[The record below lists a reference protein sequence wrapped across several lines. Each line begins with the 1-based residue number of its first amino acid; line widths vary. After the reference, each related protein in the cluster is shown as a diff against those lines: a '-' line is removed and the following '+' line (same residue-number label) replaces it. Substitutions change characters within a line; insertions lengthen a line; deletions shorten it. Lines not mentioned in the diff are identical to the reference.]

1 MNMQLLRDRAPLQS
15 VRLGL
20 AALALMLPWLFGLT
34 YGPATNILPLLFAC
48 GAAGVFIAFSP
59 QQALSWGSRIG
70 LLALPLLLLL
80 HSVLVAGPWP
90 QGAAATMLALC
101 LFYLLARASHAWY
114 SQEQQGHAAA
124 RYLTLGIALAAVL
137 SSAIA
142 LAQYFQVA
150 GGYSPWIHP
159 GALPRVFA
167 NLRQPNQLAT
177 LTAIGLGIVVCLDL
191 PPAWARKKHGLQ
203 ALTLYSLAYAV
214 QFMALALL
222 AFAAA
227 ATLSRT
233 GLLAWVLVYAVCS
246 YWAWRGLLPKR
257 AWGWATLALLLYAG
271 FSVVLT
277 QGGFAPN
284 ASPALEVDALERL
297 ANTNAGDAR
306 LLIWQHVLDAI
317 AAKPWLGWG
326 WGNLGYALL
335 LTPHR
340 EPLTV
345 MVDNAH
351 NLPLQLAAELGLPLA
366 LLFVL
371 AVFVWVVRRKPWAEG
386 EPLKQAALLILLP
399 IGLHSLLEY
408 PLWHG
413 PFLIAS
419 AFAFG
424 LLQKPAQAATARG
437 RVGAALTLVLGFA
450 AIVFALYAAQDW
462 RRVSQIYLQPD
473 QRDASIVRQN
483 DWLEESL
490 ESRIFAPHA
499 EFAHMGITPL
509 TKENAAAELRRAQR
523 LLHFSAEAR
532 VLQRAE
538 QAATLLGQ
546 QDWAAYYAE
555 LLHKNQHPQHVP
567 VAPGA
572 KKRHLQWQK

>member
-1 MNMQLLRDRAPLQS
+1 MQLFGDRAPLQT

-34 YGPATNILPLLFAC
+34 YGPATNIMPLLFAC
-48 GAAGVFIAFSP
+48 GAAGVFILFSP
-59 QQALSWGSRIG
+59 QLALPWGSRIG
-70 LLALPLLLLL
+70 LLALPALLVL
-80 HSVLVAGPWP
+80 HSFLVPTPWP
-90 QGAAATMLALC
+90 QGAAATVLALG
-101 LFYLLARASHAWY
+101 LFYLLARGSHAWY
-114 SQEQQGHAAA
+114 SQGREGHAAA
-124 RYLTLGIALAAVL
+124 RYLTLAIALAAVL

-142 LAQYFQVA
+142 LAQYFQIA
-150 GGYSPWIHP
+150 AGYSPWIHP
-159 GALPRVFA
+159 GNASRVFA

-177 LTAIGLGIVVCLDL
+177 LTAMGFGIVVCINL
-191 PPAWARKKHGLQ
+191 PKPWASKERGLQ
-203 ALTLYSLAYAV
+203 ALTLSSLAYAV
-214 QFMALALL
+214 QFVVLALL

-233 GLLAWVLVYAVCS
+233 GLLAWVLIYAVCS
-246 YWAWRGLLPKR
+246 YWALRGLLPAR

-271 FSVVLT
+271 FSFGLT
-277 QGGFAPN
+277 QGWGA
-284 ASPALEVDALERL
+284 AEATAAAQVDAMERL
-297 ANTNAGDAR
+297 ANTDGGDAR

-335 LTPHR
+335 LTPHSQ
-340 EPLTV
+340 PLTV

-351 NLPLQLAAELGLPLA
+351 NLPLQLAAELGLPFA

-371 AVFVWVVRRKPWAEG
+371 AVWVWLLRRKPWAEG
-386 EPLKQAALLILLP
+386 EPQKQAALLILLP

-413 PFLIAS
+413 PFLIAA

-424 LLQKPAQAATARG
+424 LLQKPAQREAAEGRG
-437 RVGAALTLVLGFA
+437 KVAAAFTLIVGLS
-450 AIVFALYAAQDW
+450 AIVFAIYAAQDW
-462 RRVSQIYLQPD
+462 RSVSQVYLQPD
-473 QRDASIVRQN
+473 QRDASIVRKN

-490 ESRIFAPHA
+490 ESRVFAPHA
-499 EFAHMGITPL
+499 AFAQMGITPL
-509 TKENAAAELRRAQR
+509 TQENAAAELLRAQR

-538 QAATLLGQ
+538 QAAILLDQ

-555 LLHKNQHPQHVP
+555 LLHKNLHPQHVP

-572 KKRHLQWQK
+572 NERHLQ

>member
-1 MNMQLLRDRAPLQS
+1 MQLFGDRAPLQT

-34 YGPATNILPLLFAC
+34 YGPATNIMPLLFAC
-48 GAAGVFIAFSP
+48 GAAGVFILISP
-59 QQALSWGSRIG
+59 QLALSWGSRIG
-70 LLALPLLLLL
+70 LLALPALLVL
-80 HSVLVAGPWP
+80 HGVLVPSPWP
-90 QGAAATMLALC
+90 QGAAATILALG
-101 LFYLLARASHAWY
+101 LFYLLARGSHAWY
-114 SQEQQGHAAA
+114 SQGRQDHAAA
-124 RYLTLGIALAAVL
+124 RYLTLAIALAAML

-142 LAQYFQVA
+142 LAQYFQIA
-150 GGYSPWIHP
+150 AGYSPWIHP
-159 GALPRVFA
+159 GNASRVFA

-177 LTAIGLGIVVCLDL
+177 LTAIGFGIVVCINL
-191 PPAWARKKHGLQ
+191 PKPWASKKPGLQ
-203 ALTLYSLAYAV
+203 ALSWYSLAYAAQLMV
-214 QFMALALL
+214 LALL

-233 GLLAWVLVYAVCS
+233 GLLAWVFIYAACS
-246 YWAWRGLLPKR
+246 YWALRGLLPAR

-271 FSVVLT
+271 FSFGLS
-277 QGGFAPN
+277 QGWGA
-284 ASPALEVDALERL
+284 AEATAAAQVDAMERL
-297 ANTNAGDAR
+297 ANTDGGDAR

-335 LTPHR
+335 LTPHSQ
-340 EPLTV
+340 PLTV

-351 NLPLQLAAELGLPLA
+351 NLPLQLAAELGLPFA

-371 AVFVWVVRRKPWAEG
+371 AVWVWLLRRKPWAEG

-399 IGLHSLLEY
+399 IGLHCLLEY

-424 LLQKPAQAATARG
+424 LLQKPAQRAAVAGRQKLGTAFTVIAG
-437 RVGAALTLVLGFA
+437 MSAL
-450 AIVFALYAAQDW
+450 IFALYAAQDW
-462 RRVSQIYLQPD
+462 RSVSQVYLQPE
-473 QRDASIVRQN
+473 QRNASIVSKN

-490 ESRIFAPHA
+490 ESRVFAPYAAFA
-499 EFAHMGITPL
+499 EMGITAL
-509 TKENAAAELRRAQR
+509 TQENAAAELLRAQD
-523 LLHFSAEAR
+523 LLHFSAETR
-532 VLQRAE
+532 VVKRAE
-538 QAATLLGQ
+538 NAAAMQGR

-555 LLHKNQHPQHVP
+555 LLHKNLHPQHVP
-567 VAPGA
+567 VAPVE
-572 KKRHLQWQK
+572 